1 MTKLGLLL
9 LSFLA
14 AGLIGC
20 ASQKKAAA
28 PEETAAPVEIAAAG
42 PVESQS
48 TAWVSGVPS
57 WYVNPPEDDDFVFG
71 IGSAKLAR
79 SDRSRSAAE
88 HRARTS
94 LTFQLEAL
102 VDAMETDYYS
112 ESGTIKDAA
121 VAEMFEAVDRQLAS
135 TVLRGAKIKER
146 AIGDDGTVYAL
157 AVYNQVEAENAIKGV
172 IESAAS
178 KNARI
183 KSDAALRA
191 MNAAFANK
199 LSPPE
204 PVVTGDE

>member
-1 MTKLGLLL
+1 MTKLGLLVL
-9 LSFLA
+9 PLLA
-14 AGLIGC
+14 AGLFGC
-20 ASQKKAAA
+20 GSSQKAVVTDGYPIESAELTEPAASSG
-28 PEETAAPVEIAAAG
+28 I
-42 PVESQS
+42 
-48 TAWVSGVPS
+48 SGVPS
-57 WYVNPPEDDDFVFG
+57 WYENPPEDDEYFFG

-79 SDRSRSAAE
+79 ADRSRSAAE

-112 ESGTIKDAA
+112 EAGTIKDAA

-135 TVLRGAKIKER
+135 AVLRGAKVKER
-146 AIGDDGTVYAL
+146 KAGDDGTVYAL
-157 AVYNQVEAENAIKGV
+157 VVYSEADAENAIKGV

-191 MNAAFANK
+191 MDAAFSNK
-199 LSPPE
+199 LPPPE
-204 PVVTGDE
+204 PVISGDE